1 MVDYNPKPNSHRA
14 KEAQQ
19 AQQTTTPAPEKRV
32 EKVVKGTAKTK
43 KNNVRKLTDIFI
55 AEDANNVKSYV
66 LMDVI
71 VPAIKNAL
79 YDVVVDGIGM
89 FLGKPI
95 RGGGARAASGGTA
108 ERTSY
113 RSYYDQR
120 NEREYGRARA
130 GSRFDY
136 DDVVFETRGDAVLVL
151 DQLHQELAK
160 YGIVRVSDLYDMAG
174 ITAPYT
180 YNNYGW
186 NSLRGAEVI
195 RVRDGYIIKTPNP
208 MAID

>member
-14 KEAQQ
+14 KEEQQ
-19 AQQTTTPAPEKRV
+19 AQTNTPAPEKRV
-32 EKVVKGTAKTK
+32 EKVVKGAAKTK

-89 FLGKPI
+89 ILGKPI
-95 RGGGARAASGGTA
+95 RGGSRTVSGGTA

-113 RSYYDQR
+113 RNYYYDQR

-130 GSRFDY
+130 GSRFNY
-136 DDVVFETRGDAVLVL
+136 DDVVLETRGDAVLVL

-160 YGIVRVSDLYDMAG
+160 YGVVRVSDLYEMAG

-180 YNNYGW
+180 YCNYGW
-186 NSLRGAEVI
+186 TNLRSAEVVRI
-195 RVRDGYIIKTPNP
+195 RDGYIIKTPNP
-208 MAID
+208 MPID

>member
-14 KEAQQ
+14 KEEQQ
-19 AQQTTTPAPEKRV
+19 TQTTTPAPEKRV
-32 EKVVKGTAKTK
+32 EKVVKGAAKTK

-89 FLGKPI
+89 ILGKPV
-95 RGGGARAASGGTA
+95 RGNGGRTVSGGTA

-113 RSYYDQR
+113 RNYYEQQNSRD
-120 NEREYGRARA
+120 YGRARA
-130 GSRFDY
+130 GGSRFDY

-151 DQLHQELAK
+151 DQLHQELIK
-160 YGIVRVSDLYDMAG
+160 YGVVRVSDLYELAG

-180 YNNYGW
+180 YCNYGW
-186 NSLRGAEVI
+186 TNLRSAEVVRI
-195 RVRDGYIIKTPNP
+195 RDGYIIKTPNP
-208 MAID
+208 MPID